1 MKNTWIRLLLA
12 AFVSLTSLAI
22 VQIWFDLT
30 TPESLGVSAQEP
42 IAYIRNVKDEVDKRP
57 IKRQV
62 WQSLTK
68 GDYIFSGEAIRTA
81 KNSEVQVEFVNGGHS
96 INIEPDSIVLIA
108 QNSNKELAL
117 DLMEGGAT
125 VTALT
130 TQTASE
136 ATQSVSTIN
145 LIQNGKT
152 VLIKGHA
159 TLTKANNGSLEIQ
172 SSDITQNINPFFTMM
187 NDTRMMSFKLVSPLK
202 DKHIFSDGDSSFVKI
217 QWANVPKDLLA
228 KVALGSDRSIL
239 NLIREVQ
246 PGQSSIVDYNLSA
259 GFYFYKIFFINPMN
273 NKIVAESK
281 LQKIKII
288 ERSMPVV
295 INPTLNQIF
304 DIENVK
310 QKIEFNW
317 TEGEF
322 VKNYILDLYKDAG
335 LKSRIISK
343 NFDKHQRF
351 SVDLPEGEYFYR
363 LSAKFETENKFIP
376 GRIEKFV
383 LNRKSELSDVI
394 AKPVLLPP
402 QPVVAQPVKIEPI
415 NWIQTNYLDDRGAEE
430 QKYVGQ
436 PELEMKWEALKGIK
450 VSEYRI
456 KLTPQNQNGSKPIE
470 LKTSQSI
477 IKAKLL
483 KPGRYIASIEGIDQS
498 QKIIGSSNPKA
509 FIVSELPMLSPPEF
523 VDGNS
528 ITANK
533 KGDFQ
538 VKWLYLDGAIK
549 FRINLFDSKGKQVF
563 DTKYTRTGGEL
574 SAKFEDLPPG
584 EYKFEIAGMDKAGRF
599 GAVAKKTVNVL
610 DATYLIPPKLK
621 PAKVK

>member
-383 LNRKSELSDVI
+383 LNRKSELSNVI

>member
-1 MKNTWIRLLLA
+1 VKNTWIRLLLA

>member
-1 MKNTWIRLLLA
+1 VKNTWIRLLLA

-383 LNRKSELSDVI
+383 LNRKSELSNVI

>member
-288 ERSMPVV
+288 ERNMPVV

-363 LSAKFETENKFIP
+363 LSAKFETENKLIP